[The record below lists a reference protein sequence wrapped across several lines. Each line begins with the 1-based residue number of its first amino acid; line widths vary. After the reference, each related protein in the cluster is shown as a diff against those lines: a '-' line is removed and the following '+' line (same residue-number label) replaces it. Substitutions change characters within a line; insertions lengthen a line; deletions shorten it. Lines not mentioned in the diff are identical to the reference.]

1 MNPRTDL
8 PQILIQD
15 FTPNTLGGIIL
26 QTLELYSKPLNY
38 TPNPKIILK
47 AMELYSKPRDFT
59 PKP

>member
-26 QTLELYSKPLNY
+26 QTLELYSKPWNY
-38 TPNPKIILK
+38 TTNPGILLQTPR
-47 AMELYSKPRDFT
+47 LY
-59 PKP
+59 